1 MILKKNQFIKKKNQ
15 FLKKIQDQL
24 EPVFLSPCG
33 KILKVE
39 K

>member
-1 MILKKNQFIKKKNQ
+1 MYEFLKNQFI
-15 FLKKIQDQL
+15 KKIQDQL

-33 KILKVE
+33 KILEVE